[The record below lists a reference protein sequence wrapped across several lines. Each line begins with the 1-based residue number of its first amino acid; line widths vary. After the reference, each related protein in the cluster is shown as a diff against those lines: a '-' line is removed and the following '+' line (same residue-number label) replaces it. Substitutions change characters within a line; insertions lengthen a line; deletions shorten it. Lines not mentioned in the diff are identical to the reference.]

1 MTLRARLSVGLLGI
15 ALVLLIPLLLALN
28 SLERLEDTNREL
40 RDTDFAASIAIG
52 RLRAATDDVR
62 AAENALLF
70 VHDESSRLRMARHIA
85 SADSLATMLSEY
97 NLERESAEIRAS
109 LARISSAAA
118 AEFAAATEGRP
129 REAEQI
135 SADSLLPEI
144 ARINTAVRQTEVD
157 LRSRTAERVDEAAEV
172 TIDAQRTAAGALG
185 IALLLALLIAL
196 WLLRSISTPVFFLE
210 RGMRAVADGDFSYR
224 LPYGGTRRDEFGRLA
239 GSYESMARQLAEL
252 DKLKAEFI
260 SIASHE
266 LKTPLNVII
275 GYLELLREGIYGQ
288 LSPRQMEVCATI
300 EKQAQTLTR
309 LIRQLLD
316 VSRFEAGGGKVEPR
330 KVDLPAFLEHLEAAF
345 QGLAVQRGITFTIQ
359 RSRSLPAEVRWDE
372 DRMNEVLG
380 NLLSNAF
387 KFTPRDGEV
396 ILAAERDQS
405 NVHIDICDT
414 GAGIPADQ
422 LPHIFEKF
430 YQADNQASAALKG
443 TGLGLAIAKQIVEAH
458 QGTITVDSTEGVGTT
473 FHLTLPVVPAVARI
487 SGRHRATDLPSGT

>member
-1 MTLRARLSVGLLGI
+1 MTLRARLSAGLLGI
-15 ALVLLIPLLLALN
+15 ALVLLVPLLLALN
-28 SLERLEDTNREL
+28 SLKRLEDATREL
-40 RDTDFAASIAIG
+40 RDVDFAASIALG
-52 RLRAATDDVR
+52 RLRGATDDVR

-70 VHDESSRLRMARHIA
+70 VHDDASRRRMTRHIA
-85 SADSLATMLSEY
+85 NADSLAAMLSSY
-97 NLERESAEIRAS
+97 HLERESAQIRES
-109 LARISSAAA
+109 LARIRDAAA
-118 AEFAAATEGRP
+118 SEYAAASQGRP
-129 REAEQI
+129 RDAEQI

-144 ARINTAVRQTEVD
+144 ARINTAVRQTETD
-157 LRSRTAERVDEAAEV
+157 LRGRTAERVDDAAAA
-172 TIDAQRTAAGALG
+172 TIDAQRTAAAALA

-210 RGMRAVADGDFSYR
+210 RGMKAVADGDFAYR
-224 LPYGGTRRDEFGRLA
+224 LPYSGTRRDEFGRLA

-275 GYLELLREGIYGQ
+275 GYLELLREGIYGDMPAKQ
-288 LSPRQMEVCATI
+288 VEVCAI
-300 EKQAQTLTR
+300 VEKQAQTLTR

-316 VSRFEAGGGKVEPR
+316 VSRFEAGGGKIEPR
-330 KVDLPAFLEHLEAAF
+330 AVDLHRFLHHLEAAF
-345 QGLAVQRGITFTIQ
+345 QGLAAQRGIAFRVQ
-359 RSRSLPAEVRWDE
+359 RSDGLPGEVSWDE
-372 DRMNEVLG
+372 DRTNEVLG

-396 ILAAERDQS
+396 TLAVDSDQS
-405 NVHIDICDT
+405 NVRITIQDS

-422 LPHIFEKF
+422 LRHIFEKF

-473 FHLTLPVVPAVARI
+473 FHLSLPILPAVART
-487 SGRHRATDLPSGT
+487 SGRHRTTDLA

>member
-1 MTLRARLSVGLLGI
+1 MTLRARLSVGLVGM

-28 SLERLEDTNREL
+28 SLERLEDTNRAL
-40 RDTDFAASIAIG
+40 RDTDFAASVAIG
-52 RLRAATDDVR
+52 RLRSATEDVR

-70 VHDESSRLRMARHIA
+70 VYDDSSRRRMTRHLA
-85 SADSLATMLSEY
+85 SADSLAAMLSEY
-97 NLERESAEIRAS
+97 NLERESAQIRAS
-109 LARISSAAA
+109 LARIRTAAA
-118 AEFAAATEGRP
+118 SEYAAASQGRP

-144 ARINTAVRQTEVD
+144 ARINTTVRQTEAD
-157 LRSRTAERVDEAAEV
+157 LAGRTAERVDEAATV
-172 TIDAQRTAAGALG
+172 TIEAQRTAAAALA

-224 LPYGGTRRDEFGRLA
+224 LPYTGTRRDEFGRLA
-239 GSYESMARQLAEL
+239 GSYQSMTRQLAEL

-266 LKTPLNVII
+266 LKTPINVII
-275 GYLELLREGIYGQ
+275 GYLELLQEGIYGPMSEKQ
-288 LSPRQMEVCATI
+288 IEVAATMQ
-300 EKQAQTLTR
+300 KQAQTLTR
-309 LIRQLLD
+309 LVRQLLD
-316 VSRFEAGGGKVEPR
+316 VSRFEAGGGRIEPR
-330 KVDLPAFLEHLEAAF
+330 KVDLPRFVQHLEAAF
-345 QGLAVQRGITFTIQ
+345 QGLAVQRGITFSVQ
-359 RSRSLPAEVRWDE
+359 RSPSLPAEVTWDE

-396 ILAAERDQS
+396 ELGVDGDQS
-405 NVHIDICDT
+405 EVRITIRDT

-458 QGTITVDSTEGVGTT
+458 QGTIKVDSVEGSGTT
-473 FHLTLPVVPAVARI
+473 FYLTLPAHPVVARI
-487 SGRHRATDLPSGT
+487 SGRHRASDLA

>member
-1 MTLRARLSVGLLGI
+1 MTLRARLSVGLIGI
-15 ALVLLIPLLLALN
+15 ALVLLVPLLLALN
-28 SLERLEDTNREL
+28 SLERLEETNREL

-52 RLRAATDDVR
+52 RLRTATDDVR

-70 VHDESSRLRMARHIA
+70 VHDDSSRRRMAAHIA
-85 SADSLATMLSEY
+85 SADSLATMLREY
-97 NLERESAEIRAS
+97 NLTRESALIRAS
-109 LARISSAAA
+109 LARIRDAAA
-118 AEFAAATEGRP
+118 AEYEAARQGRP
-129 REAEQI
+129 RDAEQI
-135 SADSLLPEI
+135 SADSFLPQI
-144 ARINTAVRQTEVD
+144 ARINTTVRQTEAD
-157 LRSRTAERVDEAAEV
+157 LRGRTAERVDEASAV
-172 TIDAQRTAAGALG
+172 TIDAQRTAAAALV

-224 LPYGGTRRDEFGRLA
+224 LPYSGTRRDEFGRLA

-260 SIASHE
+260 SVASHE
-266 LKTPLNVII
+266 LKTPINVII
-275 GYLELLREGIYGQ
+275 GYLELLREGIYGE
-288 LSPRQMEVCATI
+288 LSPRQMEIAATI

-316 VSRFEAGGGKVEPR
+316 VSRFEAGGGKIDPR
-330 KVDLPAFLEHLEAAF
+330 KVDLEHFLHHLEAAF
-345 QGLAVQRGITFTIQ
+345 QGLAVQRGIAFTVH
-359 RSRSLPAEVRWDE
+359 RSPSVPAEVHWDE

-387 KFTPRDGEV
+387 KFTPRDGDV
-396 ILAAERDQS
+396 SLAVEGDRS
-405 NVHIDICDT
+405 KVRITIRDT

-422 LPHIFEKF
+422 LPHVFEKF

-458 QGTITVDSTEGVGTT
+458 QGTISVDSTEGAGTT
-473 FHLTLPVVPAVARI
+473 FQLTLPVTVSVSRD
-487 SGRHRATDLPSGT
+487 SGRHRSTDLA

>member
-1 MTLRARLSVGLLGI
+1 MTLRARLSVGLIGI
-15 ALVLLIPLLLALN
+15 ALVLLVPLLLALN
-28 SLERLEDTNREL
+28 GLERLEDANREL
-40 RDTDFAASIAIG
+40 RDTDFAASIVIG
-52 RLRAATDDVR
+52 RLRTATDDVR

-70 VHDESSRLRMARHIA
+70 VHDDSSRRRMAAHIA
-85 SADSLATMLSEY
+85 SADSLANLLSDY
-97 NLERESAEIRAS
+97 QLERESAQIRAS
-109 LARISSAAA
+109 LARISTAAA
-118 AEFAAATEGRP
+118 SEYAAASAGRA
-129 REAEQI
+129 RDAEQI

-144 ARINTAVRQTEVD
+144 ARINTTVRQTEAD
-157 LRSRTAERVDEAAEV
+157 LRGRTAERVDEAAEF
-172 TIDAQRTAAGALG
+172 TIDAQRTAAAALA

-224 LPYGGTRRDEFGRLA
+224 LPYSGTRRDEFGRLA

-266 LKTPLNVII
+266 LKTPINVII
-275 GYLELLREGIYGQ
+275 GYLELLREGIYGPLAPKQ
-288 LSPRQMEVCATI
+288 LEVAATI

-316 VSRFEAGGGKVEPR
+316 VSRFEAGGGKIEPR
-330 KVDLPAFLEHLEAAF
+330 KVDLPKFVDHLEAAF
-345 QGLAVQRGITFTIQ
+345 QGLAVQRGITFRVI
-359 RSRSLPAEVRWDE
+359 RGRSLPAEVTWDE
-372 DRMNEVLG
+372 DRINEVLG

-387 KFTPRDGEV
+387 KFTPRYGDVFLEV
-396 ILAAERDQS
+396 EGVKESARITIR
-405 NVHIDICDT
+405 DT

-458 QGTITVDSTEGVGTT
+458 KGTITVDSTEGVGTT
-473 FHLTLPVVPAVARI
+473 FVLTLPVVATVSRA
-487 SGRHRATDLPSGT
+487 SGRHRSTDLLTP

>member
-1 MTLRARLSVGLLGI
+1 MTLRARLSVGLIGM

-52 RLRAATDDVR
+52 RLRSATEDVR

-70 VHDESSRLRMARHIA
+70 VHDDSSRRRMTRHIA
-85 SADSLATMLSEY
+85 SADSLAAMLSEY
-97 NLERESAEIRAS
+97 NLQRESAQIRAS
-109 LARISSAAA
+109 LARIRAAA
-118 AEFAAATEGRP
+118 ASEFAAASQGRP
-129 REAEQI
+129 REAEEI
-135 SADSLLPEI
+135 SADSVLPEI
-144 ARINTAVRQTEVD
+144 ARINTTVRQTEAD
-157 LRSRTAERVDEAAEV
+157 LRGRTAERVDEAATV
-172 TIDAQRTAAGALG
+172 TIEAQRTAAAALA

-210 RGMRAVADGDFSYR
+210 RGMRAVAEGDFSYR
-224 LPYGGTRRDEFGRLA
+224 LPYTGTRRDEFGRLA
-239 GSYESMARQLAEL
+239 GSYQSMTRQLAEL

-266 LKTPLNVII
+266 LKTPINVII
-275 GYLELLREGIYGQ
+275 GYLELLQEGIYGPMSEKQ
-288 LSPRQMEVCATI
+288 AEVAATMQ
-300 EKQAQTLTR
+300 KQAQTLTR
-309 LIRQLLD
+309 LVRQLLD
-316 VSRFEAGGGKVEPR
+316 VSRFEAGGGRVEPR
-330 KVDLPAFLEHLEAAF
+330 KVDLARFLQHLEAAF
-345 QGLAVQRGITFTIQ
+345 QGLAVQRGVTFEVH
-359 RSRSLPAEVRWDE
+359 RSPSLPAEVTWDE

-387 KFTPRDGEV
+387 KFTSRDGEV
-396 ILAAERDQS
+396 ALAVDGDESEVR
-405 NVHIDICDT
+405 ITIRDT

-458 QGTITVDSTEGVGTT
+458 QGSIKVDSTEGKGTT
-473 FHLTLPVVPAVARI
+473 FYLTLPAHAPVARV
-487 SGRHRATDLPSGT
+487 SGRHRASDLA

>member
-52 RLRAATDDVR
+52 RLRSEADDIR
-62 AAENALLF
+62 AAENAVLF
-70 VHDESSRLRMARHIA
+70 VHDDSSRRRMATHITH
-85 SADSLATMLSEY
+85 ADTLAATLARY
-97 NLERESAEIRAS
+97 NLQRESAQIRAA
-109 LARISSAAA
+109 LARIRDAAA
-118 AEFAAATEGRP
+118 AEYEAASQGRAP
-129 REAEQI
+129 DAERISAEQ
-135 SADSLLPEI
+135 LLPEI
-144 ARINTAVRQTEVD
+144 ARINTIVGQTETD
-157 LRSRTAERVDEAAEV
+157 LRGRTSERVDEAAAV
-172 TIDAQRTAAGALG
+172 TIDAQRTAAGALT

-196 WLLRSISTPVFFLE
+196 WLLRSISTPVHYLE

-224 LPYGGTRRDEFGRLA
+224 LPYAGTRRDEFGRLA
-239 GSYESMARQLAEL
+239 GSYKSMVRQLAEL

-260 SIASHE
+260 SVASHE
-266 LKTPLNVII
+266 LKTPMNVII
-275 GYLELLREGIYGQ
+275 GYLELLKEGIYGPLTPKQ
-288 LSPRQMEVCATI
+288 IEVAATI

-309 LIRQLLD
+309 LIRRLLD

-330 KVDLPAFLEHLEAAF
+330 TIDLPRFLDHLEAAF
-345 QGLAVQRGITFTIQ
+345 QGLAVQRGIAFRVH
-359 RSRSLPAEVRWDE
+359 RSASLPAEVTWDE

-396 ILAAERDQS
+396 MLGVDSDSSTVRITIR
-405 NVHIDICDT
+405 DT
-414 GAGIPADQ
+414 GAGIPAEQ
-422 LPHIFEKF
+422 LPRIFEKF

-458 QGTITVDSTEGVGTT
+458 KGTITVDSTEGAGTT
-473 FHLTLPVVPAVARI
+473 FLVTLPVVAGVSRV
-487 SGRHRATDLPSGT
+487 SGRHRATDLA

>member
-1 MTLRARLSVGLLGI
+1 MTLRARLSVGLVGM

-52 RLRAATDDVR
+52 RLRSATEDVR

-70 VHDESSRLRMARHIA
+70 VYDEPSRQRMMRHIA
-85 SADSLATMLSEY
+85 SADSLAALLSEY
-97 NLERESAEIRAS
+97 NLQRESQDIRAS
-109 LARISSAAA
+109 LARIRLAAA
-118 AEFAAATEGRP
+118 LEFAAASEGRA

-144 ARINTAVRQTEVD
+144 ARINATVQRTERD
-157 LRSRTAERVDEAAEV
+157 LAGRTAERVGEAATV
-172 TIDAQRTAAGALG
+172 TIDAQRTAAAALA
-185 IALLLALLIAL
+185 IALLLALLISL

-224 LPYGGTRRDEFGRLA
+224 LPYTGTRRDEFGRLA
-239 GSYESMARQLAEL
+239 GSYQSMTRQLAEL

-260 SIASHE
+260 SVASHE
-266 LKTPLNVII
+266 LKTPINVIV
-275 GYLELLREGIYGQ
+275 GYLELLREGLYGPMSEQ
-288 LSPRQMEVCATI
+288 QMEVAATMQ
-300 EKQAQTLTR
+300 KQAQTLTR
-309 LIRQLLD
+309 LVRQLLD
-316 VSRFEAGGGKVEPR
+316 VSRFEAGGGRIEPR
-330 KVDLPAFLEHLEAAF
+330 KVDLPRFFQHLEAAF
-345 QGLAVQRGITFTIQ
+345 QGLAVQRGITFRVE
-359 RSRSLPAEVRWDE
+359 RSPSLPDQVTWDE

-396 ILAAERDQS
+396 TLGVDGDESEVRITIR
-405 NVHIDICDT
+405 DT
-414 GAGIPADQ
+414 GAGIPAAQ

-458 QGTITVDSTEGVGTT
+458 QGTISVDSKEGAGTT
-473 FHLTLPVVPAVARI
+473 FNLSLPAHALVPRI
-487 SGRHRATDLPSGT
+487 SGRHRATDLA

>member
-1 MTLRARLSVGLLGI
+1 MTLRARLSAGLLGI

-28 SLERLEDTNREL
+28 SLEQLEDTTREL

-70 VHDESSRLRMARHIA
+70 VHDDSSRRRMATHIA
-85 SADSLATMLSEY
+85 NADSLAGLLGAY
-97 NLERESAEIRAS
+97 NLQRESAQIRAS
-109 LARISSAAA
+109 LAQIREAAA
-118 AEFAAATEGRP
+118 AEYAAASAGRA
-129 REAEQI
+129 RDAELI
-135 SADSLLPEI
+135 SAGRLLPEI
-144 ARINTAVRQTEVD
+144 ARINTTARQTETD
-157 LRSRTAERVDEAAEV
+157 LRGRTAERVDKAAAV
-172 TIDAQRTAAGALG
+172 TIDAQRTAAAALA

-210 RGMRAVADGDFSYR
+210 RGMKAVADGDLSYR
-224 LPYGGTRRDEFGRLA
+224 LPYSGTRRDEFGRLA
-239 GSYESMARQLAEL
+239 GSYQLMVRQLAEL

-275 GYLELLREGIYGQ
+275 GYLELLREGIYDQMPPKQ
-288 LSPRQMEVCATI
+288 LEVCATM

-316 VSRFEAGGGKVEPR
+316 VSRFEAGGGKVDPR
-330 KVDLPAFLEHLEAAF
+330 KVDLAHFLQHLEAAF
-345 QGLAVQRGITFTIQ
+345 QGLAVQRGIAFRVQ
-359 RSRSLPAEVRWDE
+359 RSSSLPAEVSWDE
-372 DRMNEVLG
+372 DRINEVLG

-396 ILAAERDQS
+396 TLAVDSDKSTVRITIRDS
-405 NVHIDICDT
+405 GV
-414 GAGIPADQ
+414 GIPADQ

-458 QGTITVDSTEGVGTT
+458 QGTITVDSTEGAGTT
-473 FHLTLPVVPAVARI
+473 FLLTLPVVAAVSRA
-487 SGRHRATDLPSGT
+487 SGRHRSTDLA